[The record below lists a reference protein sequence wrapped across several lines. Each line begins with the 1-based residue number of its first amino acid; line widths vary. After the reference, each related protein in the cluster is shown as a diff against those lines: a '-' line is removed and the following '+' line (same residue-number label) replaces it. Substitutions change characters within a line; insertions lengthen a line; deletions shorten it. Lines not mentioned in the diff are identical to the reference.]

1 VAVEGG
7 GSGGG
12 SGGSGGATGGSSGT
26 STGTSEFNANIESV
40 ANSQLINEVS
50 TIGGGNQATKMVGW
64 NAVPSGFE
72 PLQRSIGGKKL
83 AYQFSNFSGGL
94 NKKTSARDI
103 SLSECT
109 SATNI
114 CFGNQGKITVLG
126 DAKLETGAIEMA
138 NSSSN
143 ATGYGAFVFN
153 SAYSLASAPI
163 KGNYEIIARGGAV
176 GATNSGN
183 HISFADGT
191 SFQDSTCDYDDDPT
205 ITHNANALITT
216 GLFVTGT
223 GIPSGAYVSSI
234 TDATHFELSESTT
247 EGAVTNGT
255 LTFSPYKT
263 IDLGTGGDSHKSDVA
278 PSIYAQ
284 GNGVYACD
292 ANFLDLH
299 NTPQALILVDR
310 PDINNGSVPVT
321 KWVTGK
327 PLINS
332 PTVSATSGVNT
343 IFEQI
348 NHDSDTNPSADG
360 EVTVRLTATTATSV
374 LGVLNGDT
382 AIPGDWGLEDT
393 PETFTFYASWI
404 FDGITETALST
415 FPTTEAMDGDALEC
429 EISIKHTAALPAGG
443 DARINGMRVYFSKGS
458 ENDATKFFL
467 AEASWEEGVKRSTD
481 DVFIPWTGS
490 NPYTVASFKIDS
502 PPTLNDYFD
511 INAYFADEVYD
522 TAGNTSDIAPFSVK
536 YKTSTIGADGR
547 VYIGNV
553 AFNAGTAVT
562 KIPINQDLMMFSATG
577 RPGCFPKGNV
587 YESPSVEG
595 GAITALE
602 SFSDKIVQFRE
613 GSVAVV
619 NVSRENPYVE
629 SVFNNIGVANPCQVC
644 RVPFGI
650 AWANSEGCYLYDGEG
665 VTSLTHGKFKE
676 SDWGLTDGSVVAGY
690 ELDRATSASTATAGD
705 AVLTPSIG
713 YDPRSKRL
721 IIFKDISEDGSTTT
735 AFVYDFMTQSWSEG
749 TSFNDAAVHNKVSN
763 FIIYKG
769 NLSFWTSNNNAVIQN
784 YSATPSGNQTIEYIT
799 KDIDFGAPSVRKK
812 IYKIIVN
819 YVPGGAATDID
830 VTYAVNGSGS
840 FLGMDTNL
848 GVAETSVIERVEI
861 KPDATINNIYSLQLK
876 FDGTAEETFE
886 IEDITIIYRMK
897 KVK

>member
-1 VAVEGG
+1 
-7 GSGGG
+7 
-12 SGGSGGATGGSSGT
+12 
-26 STGTSEFNANIESV
+26 
-40 ANSQLINEVS
+40 
-50 TIGGGNQATKMVGW
+50 MVGTL
-64 NAVPSGFE
+64 SLLDLSHYKE
-72 PLQRSIGGKKL
+72 
-83 AYQFSNFSGGL
+83 GL

-109 SATNI
+109 SAKNVS
-114 CFGNQGKITVLG
+114 FSNQGRITTLG
-126 DAKLETGAIEMA
+126 DAKLETGATSIV
-138 NSSSN
+138 NQGSN

-247 EGAVTNGT
+247 GGAVTNGT

-263 IDLGTGGDSHKSDVA
+263 IDLGTGGDSYKSDVA

-299 NTPQALILVDR
+299 NSPQALILVDR
-310 PDINNGSVPVT
+310 PDINNGLVPIT

-332 PTVSATSGVNT
+332 PKVDDGSVADQ
-343 IFEQI
+343 IEEQI
-348 NHDSDTNPSADG
+348 GA
-360 EVTVRLTATTATSV
+360 A
-374 LGVLNGDT
+374 NGNAASGAARISIQST
-382 AIPGDWGLEDT
+382 GTGDWGLPDT
-393 PETFTFYASWI
+393 AEVFTFYASWI
-404 FDGITETALST
+404 FDGITETALTTLGAEGSGAIT
-415 FPTTEAMDGDALEC
+415 PTTLSCAGTTITFNINID
-429 EISIKHTAALPAGG
+429 HTSADPVGG
-443 DARINGMRVYFSKGS
+443 DARINGMRVYFSKAS

-467 AEASWEEGVKRSTD
+467 AEAIWEDGIRKSGDADPT
-481 DVFIPWTGS
+481 PWDNPTGD
-490 NPYTVASFKIDS
+490 NYDLAADMVIDS

-511 INAYFADEVYD
+511 INGYAEDELYNIAEKD
-522 TAGNTSDIAPFSVK
+522 EDIAPYTVK
-536 YKTSTIGADGR
+536 YKTSTIGADGK
-547 VYIGNV
+547 VYIANV
-553 AFNAGTAVT
+553 AFNAQADAT
-562 KIPINQDLMMFSATG
+562 KIPISQDTMMFSIPG
-577 RPGCFPKGNV
+577 RPGCFPKFNT

-602 SFSDKIVQFRE
+602 SFNDKIVQFRE

-619 NVSRENPYVE
+619 NVSRPQFYVE
-629 SVFNNIGVANPCQVC
+629 NVFNNIGVANPCQVC

-665 VTSLTHGKFKE
+665 VTSLTHGKFTE

-819 YVPGGAATDID
+819 YVPGGSSTDID
-830 VTYAVNGSGS
+830 VTYAVDGSGS
-840 FLGMDTNL
+840 FSAMSANLDADT
-848 GVAETSVIERVEI
+848 SIIERVEI
-861 KPDATINNIYSLQLK
+861 KPSTTVNNIYSLQLK